1 MEPLRRDPQLHVGDW
16 TIRYAGYRSKVGVK
30 ATAQEFL
37 FLFSGAQTEGL
48 DVFDNAERLAEL
60 GRLCAQAVHTLL
72 YDREL
77 RQSVPIIYPVVVA
90 LPGLL
95 PMARPNYL
103 RAVAGALMFA
113 NNTLSTEGQDQQVQR
128 AIGQYGVNCETTK
141 QGLEG
146 IGRALTYTFATPQH
160 VFLVRPAV
168 ARAMPLEVGLE
179 GSGMDF

>member
-1 MEPLRRDPQLHVGDW
+1 ME
-16 TIRYAGYRSKVGVK
+16 

-37 FLFSGAQTEGL
+37 FLFSGAAIEGL
-48 DVFDNAERLAEL
+48 DVYNNAERLTEL

-72 YDREL
+72 YDKEFANL

-90 LPGLL
+90 LPRMFPAARYYL
-95 PMARPNYL
+95 P
-103 RAVAGALMFA
+103 AVAGALMFA
-113 NNTLSTEGQDQQVQR
+113 NNMLSTQGQDQQVQR

-146 IGRALTYTFATPQH
+146 IGRALTYTFATPQRI
-160 VFLVRPAV
+160 FLVRPAV

-179 GSGMDF
+179 GSGMDVLVSL